1 MKVLLIGGTGT
12 ISSAITEQLSR
23 DNDCEVYLFNRGVRQ
38 SNIPENVTVIHGD
51 ISNEKETASLLKDLR
66 FDCVAQFIGFTPE
79 QVERDIRLFSG
90 RTNQYIYISS
100 AAAYQ
105 TPPPRPIITEGML
118 LKNPYWQYARDKIAC
133 EDLLLKASR
142 ESGFPVTIVRPSH
155 TYCERMIPFC
165 LESPKGSW
173 PVIKRMIEGK
183 QIIVPG
189 DGSSLW
195 TITFNEDFAKGF
207 IGLIGNLH
215 AIGEAVHITTDE
227 SLTWNQMAQVVA
239 EELNVRYRP
248 YYIPTDVLVSL
259 EPELNGGLNGDKR
272 HSVIYDNSKLK
283 QLVPGYCAT
292 ISWRKGVQRALKKI
306 LACPEL
312 RAEDPAFDRWCD
324 NLIRVYSQ
332 ALERARDTC
341 GSLY

>member
-1 MKVLLIGGTGT
+1 
-12 ISSAITEQLSR
+12 
-23 DNDCEVYLFNRGVRQ
+23 
-38 SNIPENVTVIHGD
+38 
-51 ISNEKETASLLKDLR
+51 
-66 FDCVAQFIGFTPE
+66 
-79 QVERDIRLFSG
+79 
-90 RTNQYIYISS
+90 
-100 AAAYQ
+100 
-105 TPPPRPIITEGML
+105 
-118 LKNPYWQYARDKIAC
+118 
-133 EDLLLKASR
+133 
-142 ESGFPVTIVRPSH
+142 
-155 TYCERMIPFC
+155 
-165 LESPKGSW
+165 
-173 PVIKRMIEGK
+173 MIEGK

-239 EELNVRYRP
+239 EELNVSYRP

-292 ISWRKGVQRALKKI
+292 ISWRKACSAL
-306 LACPEL
+306 
-312 RAEDPAFDRWCD
+312 
-324 NLIRVYSQ
+324 
-332 ALERARDTC
+332 
-341 GSLY
+341 